1 MTNRSS
7 DNFDDLDHTDELP
20 VLLERVED
28 VAQPIAVARHEDT
41 ANHVEIFAP
50 PLRDAEA
57 EEEKLGVSHLRDA
70 EAEEELSFA
79 HLRDAEAEEEL
90 AAQRAELIPALDAQI
105 RVLTDSVR
113 DLEQRLA
120 EKDQRLD
127 ELRAT
132 LASVPKS
139 TNGPTPNEQRLATE
153 LADRDAQIIALRM
166 TVDKLEETVAVRS
179 SELAALRETAE
190 TRGREAEELRRELAA
205 RPVPDPTQPDLREAY
220 ATLQSYVTGRRA
232 WWDEMQETNAR
243 LTARATELEQELAAS
258 AKNVT
263 AAEEFAAKESGRA
276 VELRAELVGYA
287 RRAAE
292 LEREL
297 KLLRAPSELESPAPA
312 IHTEAPQ
319 PSEATQ
325 TPPSAPRQASVP
337 AIASSAG
344 HGAVAAPEAPPLVTD
359 VIPPSVETLS
369 QLEAEVEYKR
379 QQVAAQ
385 IVELR
390 DREQQLRAAKSEL
403 GTLRNE
409 LDDSRS
415 DLARLERSV
424 VDKDR
429 ALEAR
434 DARIAALHEE
444 LKQHLVEK
452 RGDSSQPT
460 IDTDAARRTM
470 QAGAADNGPTLI
482 CLTGDAPKRFALTK
496 KTVTVGRGPHCDL
509 QIITHFVSREHARLT
524 VSPGAT
530 LIEDLGSR
538 NGVFVNSVRVDR
550 RQLQQGDL
558 VTIGETQF
566 RFVESMAH

>member
-7 DNFDDLDHTDELP
+7 DNFDDLENTDELL
-20 VLLERVED
+20 VLLEPVED
-28 VAQPIAVARHEDT
+28 VAEPAAVARHEDT
-41 ANHVEIFAP
+41 ANHIEVFAP

-57 EEEKLGVSHLRDA
+57 EEELA
-70 EAEEELSFA
+70 FPPQ
-79 HLRDAEAEEEL
+79 RDAEAEEEL
-90 AAQRAELIPALDAQI
+90 AALSQRAEQIPALDAQI
-105 RVLTDSVR
+105 RVLTDSMR

-132 LASVPKS
+132 LASLPKS
-139 TNGPTPNEQRLATE
+139 TNGPTANEQRLARE

-166 TVDKLEETVAVRS
+166 TVEKLEETGAARS
-179 SELAALRETAE
+179 TELKGLREAAA
-190 TRGREAEELRRELAA
+190 TRSREADELRRELAA
-205 RPVPDPTQPDLREAY
+205 RPVVDPTQPDLREAY
-220 ATLQSYVTGRRA
+220 ATLQSYVAGRRA
-232 WWDEMQETNAR
+232 WWDEMQETNTR
-243 LTARATELEQELAAS
+243 LTARATELEQELAAR
-258 AKNVT
+258 AKSVV

-287 RRAAE
+287 RRAAA

-297 KLLRAPSELESPAPA
+297 KLLRAPAEVQAPELA

-325 TPPSAPRQASVP
+325 MPPSAPAPASAPPP
-337 AIASSAG
+337 ASPAA
-344 HGAVAAPEAPPLVTD
+344 HGAAAAPEAPPLLTD
-359 VIPPSVETLS
+359 AVDVVPPTVEAIS

-385 IVELR
+385 LVELR
-390 DREQQLRAAKSEL
+390 DREQQLRATKNEVGA
-403 GTLRNE
+403 LRNE

-415 DLARLERSV
+415 DLARLERTV

-452 RGDSSQPT
+452 RSTGDSSQPT
-460 IDTDAARRTM
+460 IEPDAARHITL
-470 QAGAADNGPTLI
+470 AGAAENSPTLI

-566 RFVESMAH
+566 RFVESVAH